1 MTAFDPGA
9 LLSRS
14 YALPRGPRVRL
25 RLARS
30 ADGAAIAALAAEHG
44 VDLDPLALAR
54 LLRFDRRRLV
64 ICAMALIGAE
74 EVFAGFGAID
84 LEPGARPGLVLVDQ
98 ELTDGLGELLAA
110 ALAGRAAAIARFR
123 AA

>member
-1 MTAFDPGA
+1 
-9 LLSRS
+9 
-14 YALPRGPRVRL
+14 VRL
-25 RLARS
+25 RLARPS
-30 ADGAAIAALAAEHG
+30 DGPAITALTAEHG
-44 VDLDPLALAR
+44 IAADSLSVER

-84 LEPGARPGLVLVDQ
+84 LAPGAEPGLVLVD
-98 ELTDGLGELLAA
+98 EDLTDGLGELLGA
-110 ALAGRAAAIARFR
+110 ALAGRAEAISRFR